1 MVDPQILIRTFERN
15 YRLIRQNVDGLTHEE
30 SLLQMPTGGNCLNWI
45 VGHIVSARSGVM
57 RTLGIEPVWTDE
69 QRAIYRGGSAP
80 ITAENNDTAYRFED
94 ILRDLERSQEAII
107 ASLQGKTLEDMSAA
121 TDVPDRS
128 LGESINYFGWH
139 EGYHTGQLEYP
150 RNLAGKHDKVL

>member
-1 MVDPQILIRTFERN
+1 MVDPQILIRTFERS
-15 YRLIRQNVDGLTHEE
+15 YKIIHQNVDGLTHEE

-45 VGHIVSARSGVM
+45 VGHIVSARSGAM
-57 RTLGIEPVWTDE
+57 RALGIEPIWTDE
-69 QRAIYRGGSAP
+69 QRAIYRGGSEP
-80 ITAENNDTAYRFED
+80 ITAENSHMAYRLED
-94 ILRDLERSQEAII
+94 ILRDLDRSQEALLVVL
-107 ASLQGKTLEDMSAA
+107 ASKTIDDMNAS

-150 RNLAGKHDKVL
+150 RNLAGRHGKVL